1 MEGNRVNHYK
11 PISLVFVLSGLGAFL
26 SFKLLDFNS
35 VMKEGLAADKNINME
50 FMNKFIAFIS
60 SYNAFIM
67 LAVIP
72 IIALLTKIAFRK
84 WGHNYYEHI
93 VMNAYGLSCY
103 SALSMLLVYPILYF
117 VRHDAKTFL
126 TISNTVSAI
135 IPIIMVWFFKGFYPN
150 RKLTTIILRVLLIV
164 AIALIGFVLLI
175 IVGVIVGAML
185 GYFKNIK

>member
-1 MEGNRVNHYK
+1 MNHYK